1 VNSPGGKVNGV
12 EVNYQQQFRFLPG
25 LLRNLGVLMNY
36 TYVTSK
42 VRYLTGTN
50 TYVTNQLTGLSKD
63 TAGATLYYED
73 PKWSI
78 RVSGAYRSSY
88 LTQVPGQEVGTS
100 ADGFDATF
108 NLDAS
113 VQYNLTSHFRVS
125 LEGVNLTD
133 QYENEFNDTSRN
145 LVTYY
150 HNTGRQIL
158 AGVRY
163 QY

>member
-1 VNSPGGKVNGV
+1 MCQLEARHSGRHP
-12 EVNYQQQFRFLPG
+12 
-25 LLRNLGVLMNY
+25 
-36 TYVTSK
+36 
-42 VRYLTGTN
+42 
-50 TYVTNQLTGLSKD
+50 VTNQLTGLSKD

-88 LTQVPGQEVGTS
+88 LTMVPGQEVGTD

-145 LVTYY
+145 LMTYY

-158 AGVRY
+158 AAVRY